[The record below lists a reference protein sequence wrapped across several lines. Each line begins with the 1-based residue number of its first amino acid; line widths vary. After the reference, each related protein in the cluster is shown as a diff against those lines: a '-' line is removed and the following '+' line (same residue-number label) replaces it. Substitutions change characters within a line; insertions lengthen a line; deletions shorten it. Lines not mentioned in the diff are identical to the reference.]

1 MDFSKIK
8 VVKKLGAGMWGT
20 VYLIDYENKKYAM
33 KVQKILEEEKTQN
46 PKYPIWREL
55 LFFNDVNKMP
65 RDAQKFF
72 CRLHGYKIQEC
83 GKYKHIRPKNVPQ
96 NSIFFEKFKEM
107 NASNIC
113 ILLVMDYL
121 GSISLYDYLQTIP
134 PAKKIYTILLQI
146 CKINQILVDMKYSH
160 NDLKP
165 ANLMTTPTKDKTFD
179 LMGHK
184 IPYDGLQLVA
194 IDYGN
199 MTNVS
204 YGRALSNDSEEYYFL
219 ELTKTIFSI
228 LLNVPKLEKNCRLQ
242 KKKFPNEIKKKYQ
255 DSIWIILFDKYG
267 KIVDEY
273 AEKYLRLYPNL
284 RKFYSE
290 LKKNKNMK
298 ISGSNKNEIGIFLLK
313 ILNNYAV
320 DHPEEYTK
328 IAGWCSPPEFTL
340 PKKDILEIL
349 DCKTREDYIKL
360 FRFRSNK

>member
-146 CKINQILVDMKYSH
+146 CKINKIMSDMKYSH
-160 NDLKP
+160 NDLHP
-165 ANLMTTPTKDKTFD
+165 SNLMVTENT
-179 LMGHK
+179 
-184 IPYDGLQLVA
+184 GLQLVA

-199 MTNVS
+199 VTNVS
-204 YGRALSNDSEEYYFL
+204 YGKAYSNDSEEYYL
-219 ELTKTIFSI
+219 LDLTKSLFYV
-228 LLNVPKLEKNCRLQ
+228 LQNRPKLEKNCRLQ
-242 KKKFPNEIKKKYQ
+242 KKKFPYEIKKKYEEDVWEMLFQ
-255 DSIWIILFDKYG
+255 QYEKIIDA
-267 KIVDEY
+267 Y
-273 AEKYLRLYPNL
+273 AEKYLRLYPHL
-284 RKFYSE
+284 RKSYLEF
-290 LKKNKNMK
+290 KKGGGSSKNDM
-298 ISGSNKNEIGIFLLK
+298 IIQLK
-313 ILNNYAV
+313 IMNNFAL
-320 DHPEEYTK
+320 DHPQEYMK
-328 IAGWCSPPEFTL
+328 VAGWCSPPEFIL
-340 PKKDILEIL
+340 PKKDVLEIL
-349 DCKTREDYIKL
+349 GCKTRDDYFKFLKEKL
-360 FRFRSNK
+360 K

>member
-46 PKYPIWREL
+46 PKFPIWREL

-96 NSIFFEKFKEM
+96 NSIFVKKFKEM

-113 ILLVMDYL
+113 VVLVMDYL
-121 GSISLYDYLQTIP
+121 GSTSLYDYLQTSP

-146 CKINQILVDMKYSH
+146 CKINKIMSDMKYSH
-160 NDLKP
+160 NDLHP
-165 ANLMTTPTKDKTFD
+165 SNLMVTQTKS
-179 LMGHK
+179 
-184 IPYDGLQLVA
+184 GLQLVA

-199 MTNVS
+199 VTNAS
-204 YGRALSNDSEEYYFL
+204 YGNAYSNDSEEYYFL
-219 ELTKTIFSI
+219 DLTKSLFYV
-228 LLNVPKLEKNCRLQ
+228 LQNRPKLEKNCRLQ
-242 KKKFPNEIKKKYQ
+242 KKKFPYEIKKKYEEDVWEMLFQ
-255 DSIWIILFDKYG
+255 KYEKIIDA
-267 KIVDEY
+267 Y

-284 RKFYSE
+284 RKSYLEF
-290 LKKNKNMK
+290 KKGG
-298 ISGSNKNEIGIFLLK
+298 GSNKNDMMIQLK
-313 ILNNYAV
+313 IMNNFAI
-320 DHPEEYTK
+320 DHPEEYMKVT
-328 IAGWCSPPEFTL
+328 GWCSPPEFTL

-349 DCKTREDYIKL
+349 GCKTRDNYFKFISDKL
-360 FRFRSNK
+360 K

>member
-46 PKYPIWREL
+46 PKFPIWREL

-83 GKYKHIRPKNVPQ
+83 GKYKHIRPKNVPE
-96 NSIFFEKFKEM
+96 NSIFVKKFKEM

-113 ILLVMDYL
+113 VVLVMDYL
-121 GSISLYDYLQTIP
+121 GSTSLYDYLQTSP

-146 CKINQILVDMKYSH
+146 CKINKIMSDMKYSH
-160 NDLKP
+160 NDLHP
-165 ANLMTTPTKDKTFD
+165 SNLMVTQTKS
-179 LMGHK
+179 
-184 IPYDGLQLVA
+184 GLQLVA

-199 MTNVS
+199 VTNAS
-204 YGRALSNDSEEYYFL
+204 YGKAYSNDSEEYYFL
-219 ELTKTIFSI
+219 DLTKSLFYV
-228 LLNVPKLEKNCRLQ
+228 LQNRPKLEKNCRLQ
-242 KKKFPNEIKKKYQ
+242 KKKFPYEIKKKYEEDVWEMLFQ
-255 DSIWIILFDKYG
+255 KYEKIIDA
-267 KIVDEY
+267 Y

-284 RKFYSE
+284 RKSYLEF
-290 LKKNKNMK
+290 KKGG
-298 ISGSNKNEIGIFLLK
+298 GSNKNDMMIQLK
-313 ILNNYAV
+313 IMNNFAI
-320 DHPEEYTK
+320 DHPEEYMKVT
-328 IAGWCSPPEFTL
+328 GWCSPPEFTL

-349 DCKTREDYIKL
+349 GCKTRDNYFKFISDKL
-360 FRFRSNK
+360 K